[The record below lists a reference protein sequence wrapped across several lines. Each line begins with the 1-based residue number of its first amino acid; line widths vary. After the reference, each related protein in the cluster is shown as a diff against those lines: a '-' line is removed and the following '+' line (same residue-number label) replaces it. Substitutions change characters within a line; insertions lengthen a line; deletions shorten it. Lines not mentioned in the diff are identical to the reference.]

1 VMIFVR
7 NALVGLSLGMFGCS
21 AAYAANSCANL
32 DAFSA
37 YDQPPLRETS
47 FGVGGVGTFRI
58 AGETDENKQPNFNL
72 AFIDCESET
81 DDRGR
86 ATGLSCKIT
95 KAVTWANDAK
105 PDGDKPNC
113 SLDLDTASY
122 PMKELSM
129 GVLTGIE
136 EGTGYF
142 NSLLTI
148 DRNAKRI
155 YLSFTRTK
163 YAENFDKIK
172 SETCSALPLT
182 EVLMNCTAWARNR
195 NQSAG
200 PGRYCDFGGVGD
212 K

>member
-1 VMIFVR
+1 MIFVR

-21 AAYAANSCANL
+21 AAYAANSCANI
-32 DAFSA
+32 DAFSS
-37 YDQPPLRETS
+37 YDQTPLRETS

-58 AGETDENKQPNFNL
+58 AGENDENKQPNFNL

-86 ATGLSCKIT
+86 VTRLSCKIT

-122 PMKELSM
+122 PMKELSK

-136 EGTGYF
+136 EGTGCF

-172 SETCSALPLT
+172 SGTCGALPRT

-212 K
+212 